1 MKILVTGGAGYI
13 GSVLVPRL
21 LHRGWH
27 VTVLDRFPQ
36 GMPFLAQCC
45 ADPKFEAVKGDVRA
59 DQPLLE
65 CAASADCIINLAAI
79 VGAPACDMDRN
90 GAVEINQ
97 FAVATITRHMRADQL
112 ILQPT
117 SDSGYGIGYET
128 DLCTEESPLNPV
140 SLYGRTKVEAEKYV
154 IGAGGVSLRLASV
167 FGMSPRMRLDL
178 MVNEF
183 AWRAVHDRAVV
194 LFESHFRRNFVHIR
208 DVVAAFLH
216 AIDNYETMKGRA
228 FNCGLSSANMTKRQ
242 LAEKIKEHVPAFE
255 IYESATGHDP
265 DRRDYIVSNAK
276 LEATGW
282 APRHSLDDGIK
293 ELITGYRM
301 MGKGGFFNA

>member
-1 MKILVTGGAGYI
+1 MRILVTGGAGFI

-45 ADPKFEAVKGDVRA
+45 ADPKFDAEKMDVRNVGVRFIA
-59 DQPLLE
+59 GFDT
-65 CAASADCIINLAAI
+65 IINLAAL
-79 VGAPACDMDRN
+79 VGAPICDVHPAD
-90 GAVEINQ
+90 AITINQ
-97 FAVATITRHMRADQL
+97 LWTEHLSAMILPHQML
-112 ILQPT
+112 LQPT
-117 SDSGYGIGYET
+117 SDSGYGIGYEA
-128 DLCTEESPLNPV
+128 DFCTEESPLNPV

-154 IGAGGVSLRLASV
+154 LAAGGVSLRLASV

-183 AWRAVHDRAVV
+183 VWRAVHDRAVV
-194 LFESHFRRNFVHIR
+194 LFESHFRRNLVHIR

-216 AIDNYETMKGRA
+216 AIDNYDTMNGQA

-242 LAEKIKEHVPAFE
+242 LAEKIKEHVPVFE
-255 IYESATGHDP
+255 IYESETGHDP
-265 DRRDYIVSNAK
+265 DRRDYVVSNAK

-282 APRHSLDDGIK
+282 APRHTLDDGIK